1 MGFSCLAGR
10 DSRASLGGRDS
21 RATLAQDSRAF
32 YVHYSGWEDQPSH
45 VIVVV
50 EVRKLLRHESRCACQ
65 KILRHDL

>member
-1 MGFSCLAGR
+1 MRFSCLAGR

-45 VIVVV
+45 VIVVA
-50 EVRKLLRHESRCACQ
+50 EV
-65 KILRHDL
+65 